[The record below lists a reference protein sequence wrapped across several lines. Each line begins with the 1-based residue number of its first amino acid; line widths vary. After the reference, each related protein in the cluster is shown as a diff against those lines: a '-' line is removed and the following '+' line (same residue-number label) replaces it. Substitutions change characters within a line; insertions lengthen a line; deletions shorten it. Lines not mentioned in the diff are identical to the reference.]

1 MRVKSATSEDGGLG
15 RWSPR
20 GAVNVALDLDRGGN
34 VVGDVLLRMGGLQ
47 RRRLRTGAIHG
58 GDGDRDD
65 ARLGD
70 DGASLRAPGRSL
82 PENTS
87 PEWIGKIAMGL
98 M

>member
-1 MRVKSATSEDGGLG
+1 MRVKSATSEDGGRG
-15 RWSPR
+15 RWSRR
-20 GAVNVALDLDRGGN
+20 GAVNVALDLDRGGD

-70 DGASLRAPGRSL
+70 DGGVTEGAGPQPA
-82 PENTS
+82 
-87 PEWIGKIAMGL
+87 
-98 M
+98 